1 MSFLQRAVPLSSTGH
16 TQRETNSLTH
26 RTYLENFHD
35 FFLSCGPL
43 AALECYEA
51 RSFAH
56 IEDDAY
62 SVIDS
67 GVSDTAFCGFLSQ
80 PIALIMGARKVRVLF
95 FGLYGFSFL
104 FLILRISALLIWF
117 SQSFEAY
124 YPP

>member
-1 MSFLQRAVPLSSTGH
+1 MPLSSTGH

-51 RSFAH
+51 RSFSP

-67 GVSDTAFCGFLSQ
+67 GVSDMAFCGFLSQ
-80 PIALIMGARKVRVLF
+80 PIALIMGARKVRVLI
-95 FGLYGFSFL
+95 FGLYGFSF
-104 FLILRISALLIWF
+104 FRILRISALFLWIFPIDQSILF
-117 SQSFEAY
+117 SVN
-124 YPP
+124 